1 MYAEPYLTFACR
13 VKWVVS
19 LLRLIVSLLDIFHG
33 LQTCSQLGS
42 WQMTGKFGSLIQHV
56 TVEI

>member
-33 LQTCSQLGS
+33 LQNLFATWLG
-42 WQMTGKFGSLIQHV
+42 QMTGKFGSLIQHV